1 MNLLSNLWT
10 LLGVAGA
17 ALGGMVLAYFR
28 GRRAGRENEKSR
40 RTEDTLNKVD
50 QINEARS
57 DNAARTDDELRDKLL
72 RDIRQR
78 RSR

>member
-28 GRRAGRENEKSR
+28 GRRAGKNEASVSALQ
-40 RTEDTLNKVD
+40 DT
-50 QINEARS
+50 INEVRKYKDAAD
-57 DNAARTDDELRDKLL
+57 DNDSMSADQLRDRL
-72 RDIRQR
+72 RERGAVNN
-78 RSR
+78 